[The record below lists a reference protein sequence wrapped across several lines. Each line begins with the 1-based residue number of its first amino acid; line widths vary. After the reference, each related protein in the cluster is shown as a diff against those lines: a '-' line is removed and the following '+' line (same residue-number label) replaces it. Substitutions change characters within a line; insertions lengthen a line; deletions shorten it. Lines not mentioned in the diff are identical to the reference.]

1 MTQEPRWLSL
11 TKLGSSYEEE
21 MDVNA
26 DPEASDKV
34 RMRHR
39 PLSFTGQIVHEWR
52 PGSAPA
58 RDDE

>member
-1 MTQEPRWLSL
+1 MN
-11 TKLGSSYEEE
+11 KLGSEYEEE

-26 DPEASDKV
+26 DPAASDNV

-39 PLSFTGQIVHEWR
+39 PVSFTGQNVQEWR

-58 RDDE
+58 RDRPA